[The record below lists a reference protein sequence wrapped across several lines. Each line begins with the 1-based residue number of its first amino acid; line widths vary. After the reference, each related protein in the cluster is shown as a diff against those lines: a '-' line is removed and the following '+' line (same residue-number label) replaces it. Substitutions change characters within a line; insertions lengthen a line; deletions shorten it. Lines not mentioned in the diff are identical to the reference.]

1 MDRNLNLAN
10 EKELTALGK
19 ALSSE
24 TRIRIL
30 HLLGEGSLCV
40 NEIAEMLEIPSSS
53 AALNI
58 RVLED
63 AGLIRTELK
72 PAARGSMKMCIPQEG
87 KIILDFQRQPEKKK
101 EEIISMPVGNY
112 VDYKITPTCGM
123 VNEEGYIDGE
133 DEPRCFYDPKRT
145 TAKLIWFSSG
155 YLEYRFPNAVLQE
168 QPARVLEFSAELCS
182 EAPDYNLDYPSDIT
196 LWINGKE
203 AGTWCC
209 PSDFGGRRGKLNPD
223 WWEDTKSQYGNL
235 KTWRLDPTG
244 SYLDGKKSASFKIQE
259 YCLEEGP
266 YISVVIGIKD
276 QAEHV
281 GGVNIFGS
289 CFGDYPQDL
298 VMKVKF

>member
-1 MDRNLNLAN
+1 MDRNLSLVN

-30 HLLGEGSLCV
+30 HLLGREPLCV
-40 NEIAEMLEIPSSS
+40 NEIAELLEIPSSS

-58 RVLED
+58 RVLEE
-63 AGLIRTELK
+63 AGLIRTELR

-87 KIILDFQRQPEKKK
+87 KVILDFQRQTEKKK

-155 YLEYRFPNAVLQE
+155 YLEYR
-168 QPARVLEFSAELCS
+168 VLEFSAELCS

-203 AGTWCC
+203 AGTWHC

-235 KTWRLDPTG
+235 KTWRLDHTG
-244 SYLDGKKSASFKIQE
+244 SYLDGKKSAPFKIQE
-259 YCLEEGP
+259 YCLEKGP

>member
-1 MDRNLNLAN
+1 MDRNLSLVN

-30 HLLGEGSLCV
+30 HLLGREPLCV
-40 NEIAEMLEIPSSS
+40 NEIAELLEIPSSS

-58 RVLED
+58 RVLEE
-63 AGLIRTELK
+63 AGLIRTELR

-87 KIILDFQRQPEKKK
+87 KVILDFQRQTEKKK

-155 YLEYRFPNAVLQE
+155 YLEYRFPNAALQE

-196 LWINGKE
+196 LWISHTDGVLHRFQHTGE
-203 AGTWCC
+203 ALVSGRHAFLSLTNFRNISKGPK
-209 PSDFGGRRGKLNPD
+209 PSQMCAFHSNHRGNVDK
-223 WWEDTKSQYGNL
+223 
-235 KTWRLDPTG
+235 
-244 SYLDGKKSASFKIQE
+244 
-259 YCLEEGP
+259 
-266 YISVVIGIKD
+266 GIKR
-276 QAEHV
+276 
-281 GGVNIFGS
+281 
-289 CFGDYPQDL
+289 
-298 VMKVKF
+298 